1 MLGGG
6 VNHLNRFVTDVIIFC
21 LNVISFGMRN
31 VSYVKLGRSEI
42 K

>member
-21 LNVISFGMRN
+21 LNVISFGMRI
-31 VSYVKLGRSEI
+31 VSYVKLGKSEI